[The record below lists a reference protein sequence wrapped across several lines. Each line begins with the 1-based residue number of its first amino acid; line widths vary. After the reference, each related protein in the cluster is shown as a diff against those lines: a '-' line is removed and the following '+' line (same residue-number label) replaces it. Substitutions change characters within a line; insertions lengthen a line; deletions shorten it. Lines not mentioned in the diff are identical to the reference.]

1 MEAQEEVETM
11 GAHGARRLMSVAAAT
26 IAVLSIGR
34 WPNPSGSDIVA
45 RQSSQTRPNI
55 VLILTDDQ
63 RADTLRYMPIVRRLL
78 VRRGIAFTNG
88 YVVNPVC
95 CPSRASILTGSY
107 SHSTGVYTNRRPHG
121 GFFGFDDESTL
132 ATWLDDAGYRTGLFG
147 KYFNGYRH
155 TTYVPPGWDRW
166 FATYHG
172 GAYLDYNAVSDG
184 VVQRFGS
191 DPASYGT
198 TVLRDRAVSFIQE
211 TDPSTPV
218 FVYWATHAPHEP
230 ATPEAVDADD
240 FASLGSWRPRSYD
253 ESDATDKPAYVQGLP
268 RIDADRAAEID
279 AFRTRQ
285 IQSLQ
290 SVDRAVRAIVAALR
304 ETGRLEDTLIVFTS
318 DNGMLWGEH
327 RWHRKSVPYEEAIA
341 VPFVVRFDAMIDEP
355 RVDDHLV
362 LNIDLAPTFVAA
374 AGADAPPME
383 GSSLLPLL
391 RRADPRWRSA
401 FLIEHVGEG
410 PNGAPT
416 FCAVH
421 TDRYVLVRYQ
431 THEEELY
438 DLVRDPRQLVNR
450 ASWARY
456 RSVRRELRASLRESC
471 DPAPPGYSI

>member
-1 MEAQEEVETM
+1 LL
-11 GAHGARRLMSVAAAT
+11 GAAVGVITLLAVGARSEPVSNDVVATQPAST
-26 IAVLSIGR
+26 L
-34 WPNPSGSDIVA
+34 
-45 RQSSQTRPNI
+45 PNI

-78 VRRGIAFTNG
+78 VRPGIVFSNG

-95 CPSRASILTGSY
+95 CPSRASILTGTY
-107 SHSTGVYTNRRPHG
+107 SHSTGVYTNRRPNG
-121 GFFGFDDESTL
+121 GYFGFDDESTL
-132 ATWLDDAGYRTGLFG
+132 ATWLHDAGYRTGLFG

-172 GAYLDYNAVSDG
+172 GAYYDYRAIADG
-184 VVQRFGS
+184 VAQRFGS

-198 TVLRDRAVSFIQE
+198 TVLRDRAVSFIEE
-211 TDPSTPV
+211 TAASTPV

-230 ATPEAVDADD
+230 ATPEKQDADD
-240 FASLGSWRPRSYD
+240 FAPLRRWRPGSYD
-253 ESDATDKPAYVQGLP
+253 EAATADKPSYVQELP
-268 RIDADRAAEID
+268 RIDARKAAEID
-279 AFRTRQ
+279 DFRLRQ
-285 IQSLQ
+285 IRSLQ
-290 SVDRAVRAIVAALR
+290 SVDRAVRGIVAALR
-304 ETGRLEDTLIVFTS
+304 ESGRLENTLIVFTS

-341 VPFVVRFDAMIDEP
+341 VPFVVRFDAAIDEH

-391 RRADPRWRSA
+391 RRDEPPWRST

-416 FCAVH
+416 FCAAH
-421 TDRYVLVRYQ
+421 TERYVFVRYQ
-431 THEEELY
+431 TREEELY
-438 DLVRDPRQLVNR
+438 DLARDPRQMVNR
-450 ASWARY
+450 ADWGRY
-456 RSVRRELRASLRESC
+456 RSVRRSLLGSLRELC